1 MLCTATLRRGAGTR
15 VRPGRRQG
23 ASFSEGPHPL
33 LTPACGTL
41 RVRASSASVPW
52 AWLASPGP
60 GPAVLFCTHSHCVWH
75 RADFPECTQE
85 CRRSWRRSWVT
96 GSLGST
102 GGSQGSEPGLQ
113 APDTWGEA
121 ASGGSPFTLTLEGSG
136 WAVSR
141 DCGRKAKITRGQ
153 LRTTCSLSGLGGM
166 EKVLQG
172 GSGNPDCVPDS
183 QGPVRQQP

>member
-1 MLCTATLRRGAGTR
+1 MERKPDKKNVVSIQGT
-15 VRPGRRQG
+15 GRDR
-23 ASFSEGPHPL
+23 
-33 LTPACGTL
+33 
-41 RVRASSASVPW
+41 
-52 AWLASPGP
+52 
-60 GPAVLFCTHSHCVWH
+60 
-75 RADFPECTQE
+75 
-85 CRRSWRRSWVT
+85 
-96 GSLGST
+96 
-102 GGSQGSEPGLQ
+102 
-113 APDTWGEA
+113 
-121 ASGGSPFTLTLEGSG
+121 SPFTLTLEGSG